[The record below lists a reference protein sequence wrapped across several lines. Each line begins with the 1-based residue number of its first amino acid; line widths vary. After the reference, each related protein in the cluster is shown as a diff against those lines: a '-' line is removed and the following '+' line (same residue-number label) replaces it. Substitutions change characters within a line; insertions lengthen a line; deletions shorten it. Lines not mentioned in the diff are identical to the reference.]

1 MFPVTI
7 NGITYP
13 CFFKS
18 QSQAMAAAFA
28 YFESLSRANAK
39 FDIVRAKTENGTVY
53 YVVKDKKGKALP
65 LVREVA

>member
-18 QSQAMAAAFA
+18 QSQAMAAAYE